1 MNDILDLVTD
11 ETISII
17 YKGIKKHKNKHRIN
31 YIINT
36 LINSATIHFQPYLY
50 TIMAIL
56 VLIFFMI
63 CVQFFYYAKYT
74 NILNV

>member
-17 YKGIKKHKNKHRIN
+17 YRGIRKHKNKKRID
-31 YIINT
+31 YILNT
-36 LINSATIHFQPYLY
+36 LLDSAIRSFQPYLY

-56 VLIFFMI
+56 VLIFVMI

-74 NILNV
+74 NILI

>member
-17 YKGIKKHKNKHRIN
+17 YKGIKKHKNKKRID
-31 YIINT
+31 YILNI
-36 LINSATIHFQPYLY
+36 LLDSAIKSFQPYLY

-74 NILNV
+74 NIII